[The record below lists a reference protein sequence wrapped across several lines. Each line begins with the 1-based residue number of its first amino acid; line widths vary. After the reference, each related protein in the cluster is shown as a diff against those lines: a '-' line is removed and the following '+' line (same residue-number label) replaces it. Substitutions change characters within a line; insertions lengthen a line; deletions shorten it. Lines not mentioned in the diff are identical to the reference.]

1 MRVLLRP
8 PVRVDDED
16 ASESTSLLRGESD
29 RTVAWRRRGRA
40 TVVGVLAL
48 ALACCGA
55 FGTVS
60 RWDTV
65 ADGDDDGFWARLGG
79 RRKSRFTVQFQVDVG
94 CIPLETVALSPV
106 KDFYANDIA
115 GVRLLRRGRDPRRE
129 FGGVTRRAAK
139 VDLVQSGWSTIYVG
153 RARMREGEE
162 FGFGLVNALGEV
174 VFELGRNKLFPN
186 TGELAN
192 ATCLKHISAGGG
204 TYRNR
209 VVPRKEDMRIVDG
222 VHRFETTWAGC
233 LERCPLTVKLV
244 ACTGPATGDAD
255 NVWGIEESKAM
266 TDYWRNYKGHYTSVS
281 SGEFN
286 TWGLNTETGALAWT
300 RNADLNQFSRANW
313 ISATNNPV
321 AGNGVAQ
328 GSMVDFD
335 AGYDALIG
343 VTQSVETAG
352 GYMWRRPVDGSGDW
366 QPADSGG
373 GRGIQVTIG
382 RTHHFHMNGYNNMW
396 SATLPNGAWVHEAV
410 STVKQVEVGDSDVY
424 VIYLDGTTLK
434 RKAADTSGSWSTIS
448 IPSAL
453 STAKMSQITVGATA
467 LWILDNSG
475 SLWGCDLPCT
485 GGDNIRRAAQAP
497 ANIISIDAGKVIHNV
512 PN

>member
-55 FGTVS
+55 FGIVS

-94 CIPLETVALSPV
+94 CIPLETVNLSPV
-106 KDFYANDIA
+106 KDFYSSDVA
-115 GVRLLRRGRDPRRE
+115 GVRLLRRGRNPRRE

-153 RARMREGEE
+153 RAKMREGEE
-162 FGFGLVNALGEV
+162 FGFGLVNGAGEV
-174 VFELGRNKLFPN
+174 VFELGRNKRFPN

-192 ATCLKHISAGGG
+192 ATCLRRISAGGS

-209 VVPRKEDMRIVDG
+209 VVPRKKDMRVVDG

-233 LERCPLTVKLV
+233 LERCPLTVKLI
-244 ACTGPATGDAD
+244 ACTGPASGDAD

-266 TDYWRNYKGHYTSVS
+266 SDRWRNYKGHFTQVS

-286 TWGLNTETGALAWT
+286 TWGLNSETGELAWT
-300 RNADLNQFSRANW
+300 RNADLNEFSRDNW
-313 ISATNNPV
+313 IQATNNPV
-321 AGNGVAQ
+321 ASGVAQ
-328 GSMVDFD
+328 GSMLDFD

-410 STVKQVEVGDSDVY
+410 STVKQVEVGDSDVF

-453 STAKMSQITVGATA
+453 STARMSQITVGATS

-475 SLWGCDLPCT
+475 NLWGCDLPCT

-497 ANIISIDAGKVIHNV
+497 VNIISIDAGKVIHNI